1 MFTIINCVF
10 TIINCMLIYNDLK
23 TKLSIKKGKA
33 VSENG
38 DNLLV
43 LSYSASNKRGT
54 AHVSNGILT

>member
-1 MFTIINCVF
+1 
-10 TIINCMLIYNDLK
+10 MLIYNDLK